1 MRLVSNLKN
10 LLVSSERKPR
20 RILAGPF
27 KDIVMGLSLRS
38 QTQIYLGL
46 FEKEIHPWL
55 NRLSQGIAT
64 AIDIGAAHGEY
75 TLYFLQKTRATKVLA
90 FEPDASLL
98 SCLNEN
104 LALNGIDQLER
115 LEISTKF
122 VGISNT
128 EHEIRL
134 DSLAPSL
141 HGPCFIKMD
150 VDGAEEKVLNGAN
163 TINALTDVR
172 WLIETHSSQLE
183 LLCERILTAAG
194 FQIRIIPNARWRVLV
209 PEQRP
214 IEHNRWLAAWKSNGS
229 LQ

>member
-90 FEPDASLL
+90 FEPDAGLL

-134 DSLAPSL
+134 DSLEPSL

-163 TINALTDVR
+163 TVNALRDVR

-214 IEHNRWLAAWKSNGS
+214 IEHNRWLAAWKSKAS

>member
-90 FEPDASLL
+90 FEPDAGLL

-134 DSLAPSL
+134 DSLAALAARPLL
-141 HGPCFIKMD
+141 HK
-150 VDGAEEKVLNGAN
+150 NG
-163 TINALTDVR
+163 R
-172 WLIETHSSQLE
+172 
-183 LLCERILTAAG
+183 G
-194 FQIRIIPNARWRVLV
+194 WRRGKGT
-209 PEQRP
+209 QRS
-214 IEHNRWLAAWKSNGS
+214 EHNQCSYRCSLAYRDPFQSTRIA
-229 LQ
+229 L